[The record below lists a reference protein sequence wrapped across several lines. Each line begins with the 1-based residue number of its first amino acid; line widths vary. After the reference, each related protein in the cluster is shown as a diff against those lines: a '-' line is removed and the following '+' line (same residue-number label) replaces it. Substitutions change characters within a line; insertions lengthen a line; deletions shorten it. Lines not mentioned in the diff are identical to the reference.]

1 MVDFKSMNEE
11 ELAAFVANGKA
22 ELANKQAESRKGV
35 ISQIHELAKSIGAK
49 VDISFSSDAP
59 ANRRGGKV
67 AVKYRD
73 PANPSNQ
80 WTGRGQAPRWL
91 QAYFQA
97 GRTREEF
104 AV

>member
-49 VDISFSSDAP
+49 VDITLGTDP
-59 ANRRGGKV
+59 LPNRKGSKV
-67 AVKYRD
+67 PVKY
-73 PANPSNQ
+73 ANGSDK
-80 WTGRGQAPRWL
+80 WTGRGQKPRWL
-91 QAYFQA
+91 VAELAA
-97 GRTREEF
+97 GRSLEEF